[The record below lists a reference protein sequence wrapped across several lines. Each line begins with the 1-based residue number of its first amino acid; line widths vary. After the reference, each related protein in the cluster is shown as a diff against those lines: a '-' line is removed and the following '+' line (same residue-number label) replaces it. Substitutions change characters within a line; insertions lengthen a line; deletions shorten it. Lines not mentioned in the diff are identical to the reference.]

1 MRLNTTSIQDIVGGD
16 LVVAPADVAHDLLG
30 LTWDSREVFADCL
43 YAALPG
49 ERVDGNDFIAC
60 AIEGGAMLALAG
72 RVPDERTRE
81 VARKA
86 GAGIIVVD
94 DVAESITALA
104 SAWRSMISATV
115 VAITGSVGKTTTKS
129 LTRQILSSH
138 FKTCATKGNFNNELG
153 APYTVLSADS
163 DCEMLIVEMGMDDLG
178 QIAHICS
185 FARPDM
191 GLINN
196 VGVSHLER
204 LGTREN
210 IARAKAELFEALPE
224 GGKAFVNNADDM
236 ADFVCE
242 LGRLDER
249 GVETILFDGTGAV
262 PGAAG
267 ARAVWAQDISVDDE
281 GRPHFT
287 LCARGFDSCSDEQS
301 VPCAL
306 GLRGIHNV
314 SNACGAAAIGLACG
328 LSLESVACALA
339 DAEPEA
345 GRQEVKRAS
354 SGAVVFDDSY
364 NASPASMVASLSM
377 LASYKT
383 SGRKI
388 AVLGDMGELGSASLE
403 GHEAAGRAAA
413 QADVDKLVCVG
424 ELSGSIAEGA
434 RDAGLPEDRIACVP
448 DASAAILEL
457 QGTLGRADVVLVKA
471 SHYMHLDRVVEGILE

>member
-1 MRLNTTSIQDIVGGD
+1 MRLNTTSVQNIVGGD
-16 LVVAPADVAHDLLG
+16 FAVAPADAAHDLLG
-30 LTWDSREVFADCL
+30 LTWDSREAFADCL

-49 ERVDGNDFIAC
+49 ERVDGNDFIAS

-72 RVPDERTRE
+72 RVPDECACE
-81 VARKA
+81 AARKA

-94 DVAESITALA
+94 DVAAAITALA
-104 SAWRSMISATV
+104 SAWRDMIGATV

-129 LTRQILSSH
+129 LTRQVLSSR

-163 DCEMLIVEMGMDDLG
+163 DCEMLVVEMGMDDVG

-204 LGTREN
+204 LGSREN

-236 ADFVCE
+236 ADFVCA

-249 GVETILFDGTGAV
+249 GVETVRFDGTGLV
-262 PGAAG
+262 PAAG
-267 ARAVWAQDISVDDE
+267 SAVWAKDISVDDE
-281 GRPHFT
+281 GHPCFL
-287 LCARGFDSCSDEQS
+287 LCAKGFDACLDEQAE
-301 VPCAL
+301 PCHL
-306 GLRGIHNV
+306 SLRGVHNV

-328 LSLESVACALA
+328 MTLESVADALA

-345 GRQEVKRAS
+345 GRQEVKHAS

-364 NASPASMVASLSM
+364 NASPASMSASLSM
-377 LASYKT
+377 LASYRA

-388 AVLGDMGELGSASLE
+388 AVLGDMGELGSASIE
-403 GHEAAGRAAA
+403 GHKQAGRAAA
-413 QADVDKLVCVG
+413 QADVDMLMCVG
-424 ELSGSIAEGA
+424 ELSASIAQGA
-434 RDAGLPEDRIACVP
+434 RDAGLPEDRIVCVA
-448 DASAAILEL
+448 DASAAVDGLR
-457 QGTLGRADVVLVKA
+457 GTLGSGDVVLVKA

>member
-1 MRLNTTSIQDIVGGD
+1 MRLNTTSVQNIVGGD
-16 LVVAPADVAHDLLG
+16 LAVAPADAARDLLG
-30 LTWDSREVFADCL
+30 LTWDSREAFADCL

-49 ERVDGNDFIAC
+49 ERVDGNDFIAS
-60 AIEGGAMLALAG
+60 AIEGGAMLVLAG
-72 RVPDERTRE
+72 RVPDERACE
-81 VARKA
+81 AARKA

-94 DVAESITALA
+94 DVVAAITALA
-104 SAWRSMISATV
+104 STWRDMIGATV

-129 LTRQILSSH
+129 LTRQVLSTR

-163 DCEMLIVEMGMDDLG
+163 DCEMLVVEMGMDDLG

-204 LGTREN
+204 LGSREN

-236 ADFVCE
+236 ADLVCE

-249 GVETILFDGTGAV
+249 GVETVYFDGTGLMPAV
-262 PGAAG
+262 G
-267 ARAVWAQDISVDDE
+267 RAVWAKDISVDDE
-281 GRPHFT
+281 GRPRFL
-287 LCARGFDSCSDEQS
+287 LCAKGFDACPDEQAE
-301 VPCAL
+301 PCHL
-306 GLRGIHNV
+306 GLRGVHNV

-328 LSLESVACALA
+328 MALESVADALA

-345 GRQEVKRAS
+345 GRQEVKHAS

-364 NASPASMVASLSM
+364 NASPASMSASLSM
-377 LASYKT
+377 LASYKA

-388 AVLGDMGELGSASLE
+388 AVLGDMGELGSASIE
-403 GHEAAGRAAA
+403 GHEQAGRAAA
-413 QADVDKLVCVG
+413 QADVDALICVG
-424 ELSGSIAEGA
+424 ELSASIAQGA
-434 RDAGLPEDRIACVP
+434 RDAGLPEERIVCVA
-448 DASAAILEL
+448 DASAAIDGLR
-457 QGTLGRADVVLVKA
+457 GTLDSGDVILVKA
-471 SHYMHLDRVVEGILE
+471 SHYMRLDRVVEGILE

>member
-1 MRLNTTSIQDIVGGD
+1 MRLNTTSVQNIVGGD
-16 LVVAPADVAHDLLG
+16 LAVAPADAARDLLG
-30 LTWDSREVFADCL
+30 LTWDSREAFADCL

-49 ERVDGNDFIAC
+49 ERVDGNDFIAS
-60 AIEGGAMLALAG
+60 AIEGGAMLVLAG
-72 RVPDERTRE
+72 RVPDERACE
-81 VARKA
+81 AACKA

-94 DVAESITALA
+94 DVVAAITALA
-104 SAWRSMISATV
+104 SAWRDMIGATV

-129 LTRQILSSH
+129 LTRQVLSTR

-163 DCEMLIVEMGMDDLG
+163 DCEMLVVEMGMDDLG

-204 LGTREN
+204 LGSREN

-236 ADFVCE
+236 ADLVCE

-249 GVETILFDGTGAV
+249 GVETVYFDGTGLMPAV
-262 PGAAG
+262 G
-267 ARAVWAQDISVDDE
+267 RAVWAKDISVDDE
-281 GRPHFT
+281 GRPRFL
-287 LCARGFDSCSDEQS
+287 LCAKGFDACPDEQAE
-301 VPCAL
+301 PCHL
-306 GLRGIHNV
+306 GLRGVHNV

-328 LSLESVACALA
+328 MALESVADALA

-345 GRQEVKRAS
+345 GRQEVKHAS

-364 NASPASMVASLSM
+364 NASPASMSASLSM
-377 LASYKT
+377 LASYKA

-388 AVLGDMGELGSASLE
+388 AVLGDMGELGSASIE
-403 GHEAAGRAAA
+403 GHEQAGRAAA
-413 QADVDKLVCVG
+413 QADVDALICVG
-424 ELSGSIAEGA
+424 ELSASIAQGA
-434 RDAGLPEDRIACVP
+434 RDAGLPEERIVCVA
-448 DASAAILEL
+448 DASAAIDGLR
-457 QGTLGRADVVLVKA
+457 GTLDSGDVILVKA
-471 SHYMHLDRVVEGILE
+471 SHYMRLDRVVEGILE

>member
-1 MRLNTTSIQDIVGGD
+1 
-16 LVVAPADVAHDLLG
+16 
-30 LTWDSREVFADCL
+30 
-43 YAALPG
+43 
-49 ERVDGNDFIAC
+49 
-60 AIEGGAMLALAG
+60 MLALAG

-236 ADFVCE
+236 ADFV
-242 LGRLDER
+242 R
-249 GVETILFDGTGAV
+249 DGTGAV

-281 GRPHFT
+281 GCPHFT

-403 GHEAAGRAAA
+403 GHEAAGCAAA

-434 RDAGLPEDRIACVP
+434 RDAGLPEDRIVCVP

>member
-1 MRLNTTSIQDIVGGD
+1 MRLNTTSVQNIVGGD
-16 LVVAPADVAHDLLG
+16 LAVAPADAARDLLG
-30 LTWDSREVFADCL
+30 LTWDSREAFADCL

-49 ERVDGNDFIAC
+49 ERVDGNDFIAS
-60 AIEGGAMLALAG
+60 AIEGGAMLVLAG
-72 RVPDERTRE
+72 RVPDERACE
-81 VARKA
+81 AARKA

-94 DVAESITALA
+94 DVVAAITALA
-104 SAWRSMISATV
+104 STWRDMIGATV

-129 LTRQILSSH
+129 LTRQVLSTR

-163 DCEMLIVEMGMDDLG
+163 DCEMLVVEMGMDDLG

-204 LGTREN
+204 LGSREN

-236 ADFVCE
+236 ADLVCE

-249 GVETILFDGTGAV
+249 GVETVYFDGTGLVPAV
-262 PGAAG
+262 GS
-267 ARAVWAQDISVDDE
+267 AVWAKGISVDDE
-281 GRPHFT
+281 GRPRFL
-287 LCARGFDSCSDEQS
+287 LCAKGFDACPDEQAE
-301 VPCAL
+301 PCRL
-306 GLRGIHNV
+306 GLRGVHNV

-328 LSLESVACALA
+328 MTLESVADALA

-345 GRQEVKRAS
+345 GRQEVKHAS

-364 NASPASMVASLSM
+364 NASPASMSASLSM
-377 LASYKT
+377 LASYKA

-388 AVLGDMGELGSASLE
+388 AVLGDMGELGSASIE
-403 GHEAAGRAAA
+403 GHEQAGRAAA
-413 QADVDKLVCVG
+413 QADVDELICVG
-424 ELSGSIAEGA
+424 ELSASIARGA
-434 RDAGLPEDRIACVP
+434 RDAGLPEERIVCVA
-448 DASAAILEL
+448 DASAAIDGLR
-457 QGTLGRADVVLVKA
+457 GTFGSGDVVLVKA
-471 SHYMHLDRVVEGILE
+471 SHYMRLDRVVEGILE

>member
-1 MRLNTTSIQDIVGGD
+1 MRLNTTSVQNIVGGD
-16 LVVAPADVAHDLLG
+16 LAVAPADAARDLLG
-30 LTWDSREVFADCL
+30 LTWDSREAFADCL

-49 ERVDGNDFIAC
+49 ERVDGNDFIAS
-60 AIEGGAMLALAG
+60 AIEGGAMLVLAG
-72 RVPDERTRE
+72 RVPDERACE
-81 VARKA
+81 AACKA

-94 DVAESITALA
+94 DVVAAITALA
-104 SAWRSMISATV
+104 SAWRDMIGATV

-129 LTRQILSSH
+129 LTRQVLSTR

-153 APYTVLSADS
+153 VPYTVLSADS
-163 DCEMLIVEMGMDDLG
+163 DCEMLVVEMGMDDLG

-204 LGTREN
+204 LGSREN

-236 ADFVCE
+236 ADLVCE

-249 GVETILFDGTGAV
+249 GVETVYFDGTGLMPAV
-262 PGAAG
+262 G
-267 ARAVWAQDISVDDE
+267 RAVWAKDISVDDE
-281 GRPHFT
+281 GRPRFL
-287 LCARGFDSCSDEQS
+287 LCAKGFDACPDEQAE
-301 VPCAL
+301 PCHL
-306 GLRGIHNV
+306 GLRGVHNV

-328 LSLESVACALA
+328 MALESVADALA

-345 GRQEVKRAS
+345 GRQEVKHAS

-364 NASPASMVASLSM
+364 NASPASMSASLSM
-377 LASYKT
+377 LASYKA

-388 AVLGDMGELGSASLE
+388 AVLGDMGELGSASIE
-403 GHEAAGRAAA
+403 GHEQAGRAAA
-413 QADVDKLVCVG
+413 QADVDALICVG
-424 ELSGSIAEGA
+424 ELSASIAQGA
-434 RDAGLPEDRIACVP
+434 RDAGLPEERIVCVA
-448 DASAAILEL
+448 DASAAIDGLR
-457 QGTLGRADVVLVKA
+457 GTLDSGDVILVKA
-471 SHYMHLDRVVEGILE
+471 SHYMRLDRVVEGILE

>member
-1 MRLNTTSIQDIVGGD
+1 MRLNTTSVQNIVGGD
-16 LVVAPADVAHDLLG
+16 FAVAPADAVRDLLG
-30 LTWDSREVFADCL
+30 LTWDSREAFADCL

-49 ERVDGNDFIAC
+49 ERVDGNDFIAS

-72 RVPDERTRE
+72 RVPDERACE
-81 VARKA
+81 AARKA

-94 DVAESITALA
+94 DVAAAITALA
-104 SAWRSMISATV
+104 SAWRDMVGATV

-129 LTRQILSSH
+129 LTRQVLSSR

-163 DCEMLIVEMGMDDLG
+163 DCEMLVVEMGMDDMG

-204 LGTREN
+204 LGSREN

-236 ADFVCE
+236 ADFVCA

-249 GVETILFDGTGAV
+249 GVETVRFDGTGLV
-262 PGAAG
+262 PAAG
-267 ARAVWAQDISVDDE
+267 SAVWAKDISVDDE
-281 GRPHFT
+281 GRPRFL
-287 LCARGFDSCSDEQS
+287 LCAKGFDACPDEQAE
-301 VPCAL
+301 PCHL
-306 GLRGIHNV
+306 SLRGVHNV

-328 LSLESVACALA
+328 MTLESVADALA

-345 GRQEVKRAS
+345 GRQEVKHAS

-364 NASPASMVASLSM
+364 NASPASMSASLSM
-377 LASYKT
+377 LASYRA

-388 AVLGDMGELGSASLE
+388 AVLGDMGELGSASIE
-403 GHEAAGRAAA
+403 GHEQAGRAAA
-413 QADVDKLVCVG
+413 QADVDTLMCVG
-424 ELSGSIAEGA
+424 ELSASIAQGA
-434 RDAGLPEDRIACVP
+434 RDAGLPENRIVCVA
-448 DASAAILEL
+448 DASAAVDGLR
-457 QGTLGRADVVLVKA
+457 GTLGSGDVVLVKA
-471 SHYMHLDRVVEGILE
+471 SHYMRLDRVVEGILE